1 MFSKQK
7 DLIMRE
13 SFYKFRDDV
22 AELFKKNIKNIS
34 KRDVLQKE
42 LDVLQKKLNQYDQE
56 LASIQKKYKQE
67 LGDLSDDLSV
77 KQITDDISL
86 SAQKESKKSPR
97 DDSDSSKKRDNFNR
111 LEKAQ
116 LVLNSLKSIGS
127 EGKSVTLK
135 QLAEKIEEACEIEG
149 KVCRVRN
156 ILFFKSLGLE
166 SGKHYVAEGKK
177 VTKLKTDLILQVC
190 KKILDEKVVKH

>member
-1 MFSKQK
+1 
-7 DLIMRE
+7 MRE

-22 AELFKKNIKNIS
+22 SELFKKNIKNIS
-34 KRDVLQKE
+34 KRDFLQKE

>member
-1 MFSKQK
+1 MELS
-7 DLIMRE
+7 MRE

-67 LGDLSDDLSV
+67 LGDLSDDLSI

-86 SAQKESKKSPR
+86 SAQKESKRSPK

-116 LVLNSLKSIGS
+116 LVLDSLKSIGS
-127 EGKSVTLK
+127 DGKPVTLR
-135 QLAEKIEEACEIEG
+135 QLAEQIEDACETQG

-190 KKILDEKVVKH
+190 KKILDEKVGKN

>member
-1 MFSKQK
+1 MELS
-7 DLIMRE
+7 MRE

-34 KRDVLQKE
+34 KRDFLQKE

-86 SAQKESKKSPR
+86 SAQKDFKKPPR

-116 LVLNSLKSIGS
+116 LVLDSLKSIGS
-127 EGKSVTLK
+127 DGKPVTLK
-135 QLAEKIEEACEIEG
+135 QLAEKIEDACETQG

-177 VTKLKTDLILQVC
+177 VTKLKTELILQVC

>member
-1 MFSKQK
+1 MELS
-7 DLIMRE
+7 MRE

-86 SAQKESKKSPR
+86 SAQKDFKKPPR

-116 LVLNSLKSIGS
+116 LVLDSLKSIGS
-127 EGKSVTLK
+127 DGKPVTLK
-135 QLAEKIEEACEIEG
+135 QLAEKIEDACEKQG
-149 KVCRVRN
+149 KSCRVRN

-177 VTKLKTDLILQVC
+177 VTKLKTDLILQAC

>member
-1 MFSKQK
+1 MELS
-7 DLIMRE
+7 MRE

-22 AELFKKNIKNIS
+22 SELFKKNIKNIS

-42 LDVLQKKLNQYDQE
+42 LDIIQKKLNQYDQE

-67 LGDLSDDLSV
+67 LGDLSDDLSI

-86 SAQKESKKSPR
+86 SAQKESKRSPK

-116 LVLNSLKSIGS
+116 LVLDCLKSIGPD
-127 EGKSVTLK
+127 GKSVTLK
-135 QLAEKIEEACEIEG
+135 QLAEKI
-149 KVCRVRN
+149 
-156 ILFFKSLGLE
+156 
-166 SGKHYVAEGKK
+166 
-177 VTKLKTDLILQVC
+177 
-190 KKILDEKVVKH
+190 

>member
-1 MFSKQK
+1 
-7 DLIMRE
+7 MRE

-22 AELFKKNIKNIS
+22 SELFKKNIKNIS

-42 LDVLQKKLNQYDQE
+42 LDIIQKKLNQYDQE

-86 SAQKESKKSPR
+86 SAQKDFKKPPR

>member
-1 MFSKQK
+1 
-7 DLIMRE
+7 MRE

-34 KRDVLQKE
+34 KRDFLQKE
-42 LDVLQKKLNQYDQE
+42 LEVLQKKLNQYDQE

>member
-77 KQITDDISL
+77 KQITDDISI

>member
-1 MFSKQK
+1 
-7 DLIMRE
+7 MRE

-34 KRDVLQKE
+34 KRDFLQKE
-42 LDVLQKKLNQYDQE
+42 LDVVQKKLNQYDQE

-116 LVLNSLKSIGS
+116 LVLDCLKSIGPD
-127 EGKSVTLK
+127 GKSVTLK
-135 QLAEKIEEACEIEG
+135 QLAEKIEDACEKEG
-149 KVCRVRN
+149 KSCRVRN

-177 VTKLKTDLILQVC
+177 VTKLKSDLILQVC

>member
-1 MFSKQK
+1 
-7 DLIMRE
+7 MRE

-34 KRDVLQKE
+34 KRDFLQKE

-67 LGDLSDDLSV
+67 IGDLSDDLSV

-86 SAQKESKKSPR
+86 SAQRESKKPPR
-97 DDSDSSKKRDNFNR
+97 DYSDSSKKRDNFNR

-116 LVLNSLKSIGS
+116 LVLDSLKSIGS
-127 EGKSVTLK
+127 DGKSVTLK
-135 QLAEKIEEACEIEG
+135 QLAEKIEDACEKEG
-149 KVCRVRN
+149 KSCRVRN

-166 SGKHYVAEGKK
+166 SGKHYVADGKK

>member
-1 MFSKQK
+1 
-7 DLIMRE
+7 MRE

-22 AELFKKNIKNIS
+22 SEIFKKNIKNIS
-34 KRDVLQKE
+34 KRDFLQKE

-77 KQITDDISL
+77 KKITDDISL
-86 SAQKESKKSPR
+86 SVQKESKKTPR
-97 DDSDSSKKRDNFNR
+97 DYSDSSKKRDNFNR

-116 LVLNSLKSIGS
+116 LVLESLKSIGS
-127 EGKSVTLK
+127 DGKPVTLK
-135 QLAEKIEEACEIEG
+135 QLAEKIEEACEKQG
-149 KVCRVRN
+149 KSCRVRN

-190 KKILDEKVVKH
+190 KKILGESPVNH

>member
-1 MFSKQK
+1 
-7 DLIMRE
+7 MRE

>member
-1 MFSKQK
+1 
-7 DLIMRE
+7 MRE

-22 AELFKKNIKNIS
+22 SEIFKKNIKNIS
-34 KRDVLQKE
+34 KRDFLQKE

-86 SAQKESKKSPR
+86 SAQKESKRSPK

-116 LVLNSLKSIGS
+116 LVLDSLKSIGS
-127 EGKSVTLK
+127 DGKSVTLK
-135 QLAEKIEEACEIEG
+135 QLAEKIEDACETQG
-149 KVCRVRN
+149 KACRVRN

-177 VTKLKTDLILQVC
+177 VTKLKTDLILQAC